1 MIYVFKDGIQ
11 IKALTTHEDV
21 HWYNYTYPK
30 AMPTDSFAYDDY
42 DRTWYVKRTRAH
54 VSPLPEGMI
63 PKELKM
69 CLLLLGI
76 H

>member
-1 MIYVFKDGIQ
+1 MIYVFKDGVLVTSL
-11 IKALTTHEDV
+11 KAYEDI
-21 HWYNYTYPK
+21 HFYNHKYPSQF
-30 AMPTDSFAYDDY
+30 PTDSFSYDDY
-42 DRTWYVKRTRAH
+42 YKQWYVKRTRAH